1 MNFSTQPGDNTSK
14 FWTPLRSALT
24 LTTLALL
31 ASFGVTSCS
40 KPADSTNTNTPKATI
55 TVNASNPG
63 AQVNTPK
70 TAPAS
75 TGPTALTDSVLNAD
89 LKTMEGKA
97 FKLADLKGKVLVID
111 LWATW
116 CGPCRSSTPELV
128 SLQKEYGP
136 RGFEVIGLDIDP
148 DSDTVEDVQ
157 AFAKEF
163 KINYKLAFA
172 DREMAISL
180 MRGGNIPQSMVV
192 GRDGR
197 IVTHLVGFHPVNTPE
212 KLRAAIEQALQ

>member
-1 MNFSTQPGDNTSK
+1 MNFSTPPDKRKSK

-24 LTTLALL
+24 LTALALL
-31 ASFGVTSCS
+31 ASFGVASCG
-40 KPADSTNTNTPKATI
+40 KPTDATGNTNTPKAT
-55 TVNASNPG
+55 VNASNSG
-63 AQVNTPK
+63 AQAATAPK
-70 TAPAS
+70 TAP
-75 TGPTALTDSVLNAD
+75 TGPTALTASVLDAE

-97 FKLADLKGKVLVID
+97 FKLADLKDKVLVID

-128 SLQKEYGP
+128 NLQKEYGP

-163 KINYKLAFA
+163 NINYKLAFA

-180 MRGGNIPQSMVV
+180 MRGGNIPQTMVV

-197 IVTHLVGFHPVNTPE
+197 IVEHLVGFHPVRTPE